1 MAGAPIVGV
10 RRWMN
15 HYLSPLLAPQSVA
28 LVGASDR
35 VGSLGRTVFEN
46 LLSGQ
51 FKGDIYAVNPHHRS
65 VFGRRAFEAGRAPNG
80 VPTGRGTPAKPWKCN
95 NMLRSGQV
103 RSRRAARQGWARL
116 DSNQR
121 PRDYESPALTA

>member
-1 MAGAPIVGV
+1 MPGRMAGAPIVGV

-35 VGSLGRTVFEN
+35 VGSLGRTVFED

-51 FKGDIYAVNPHHRS
+51 FKGDIYAVNPHRFS
-65 VFGRRAFEAGRAPNG
+65 LEDILVQVLAGQTAVPAAAP
-80 VPTGRGTPAKPWKCN
+80 VARPAK
-95 NMLRSGQV
+95 R
-103 RSRRAARQGWARL
+103 
-116 DSNQR
+116 
-121 PRDYESPALTA
+121 